1 MTNIYKFVSIKKR
14 WKFLDKI
21 NEQLQQRNL
30 EIVEVIGNVATL
42 KLVFDPDYYR
52 SDDMLSLLVPYY
64 SNVNTFFVTCFGSS
78 HQFHSLSEAFD
89 EIEKLLTWKHI
100 I

>member
-30 EIVEVIGNVATL
+30 GIVEVIGNVATL
-42 KLVFDPDYYR
+42 KLVFDPDYVG
-52 SDDMLSLLVPYY
+52 SDTLSLLVPYY
-64 SNVNTFFVTCFGSS
+64 SNVNIFFVTCFGSS

-89 EIEKLLTWKHI
+89 EIEKLLAWKYTI
-100 I
+100 

>member
-1 MTNIYKFVSIKKR
+1 MTNIYNFVSVKKR
-14 WKFLDKI
+14 WKFLDRI

-42 KLVFDPDYYR
+42 KLVFGPDYDG
-52 SDDMLSLLVPYY
+52 SDMLSLLVPYY
-64 SNVNTFFVTCFGSS
+64 PDVNIFFVSCFGSS
-78 HQFHSLSEAFD
+78 HRFHSLSEAFD
-89 EIEKLLTWKHI
+89 EIEKLLAWKHI